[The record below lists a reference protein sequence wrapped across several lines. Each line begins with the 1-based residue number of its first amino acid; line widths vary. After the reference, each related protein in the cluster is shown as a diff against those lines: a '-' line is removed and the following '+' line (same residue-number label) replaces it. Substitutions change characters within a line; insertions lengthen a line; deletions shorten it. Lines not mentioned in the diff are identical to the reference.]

1 MSRTSATTRTFRWT
15 GARSKSWCRRRST
28 ACRSSSARGSP
39 AAGRASGRS
48 RPTTTRSSAGRQA
61 SRASSSPSVSAV
73 TASSTRPPPVATSPS
88 GSWTVSPP
96 WTSRSSR
103 PSASH
108 DLHDRRRKHHETT
121 HWSGPRP
128 RAGPWRRSR
137 MGAAEEPHLDGRPAR
152 RRLVRAGGRLRRA
165 RQEQGPELQ
174 HQGRAGRRDPEHD
187 QAPAGRDRDR
197 LGVAAVHRRLVQRPG
212 PVPGQAR
219 GHAARHERAWLRPR
233 AVLRRRRRPRQ
244 VDPRGVREEAAAQ
257 DWYDAAGQLQG
268 RRQQHA
274 GHPDDHDGQHDRRQ
288 REGARGARVRVH
300 EDPPRRPRGRPQGPP
315 RLQGLQPEGR
325 RAARQRPAPSGGRE
339 GVQGSGSPQ
348 LRKLG
353 GPVGWAVGGW
363 AAAAALFHIWTA
375 YAGVWEPREMRA
387 THLLFLLPLAFL
399 LFPATGRSPTDRVTR
414 WDWAGVA
421 LSIVPC
427 AYVLANVHALTERWE
442 GVHPVTLSHVL
453 MGTLMVAMVLEASR
467 RAVGFWFFVT
477 TLAFI
482 AFLVAAPWLPGF
494 LKSPR
499 AYSYPRLIEMFFLY
513 ADEGVLGSLTGISSN
528 ILMIFIL
535 FASFMLHSGVGQFF
549 MDISVALAGRFR
561 GGPAKV
567 AVLSSGLYGTISG
580 SSVAD
585 CYATGSFTIPLM
597 KRIGYK
603 PEIAGAI
610 EACASCG
617 GPLMPPIMGAGAF
630 IMAELTGVPYSKII
644 VAAALPA
651 VLYYVGIMATV
662 HWEAIKQRIGTM
674 TAEVPSSDRMR
685 TGWQASRIAISGF
698 LAPFLFVY
706 QPALLMEGSLPEIVL
721 LFASAVVGISA
732 LSAAAAGYM
741 FRKLGWPQRALLI
754 AVSLAAISPPPAVSG
769 ATSLALVAFGAW
781 GWSRPRR
788 EGARPGSVAPPGRCG
803 LARCP
808 RRGAQ
813 GLRVQ
818 RRAPTSGLPA
828 SVAVGDVPLRVH
840 APQRLRLGEA
850 TPEEAC
856 EDESAQAG
864 SLPRARDQHAHA
876 QGQVG
881 CHRRFS
887 WSASRKRRIF
897 RRLRPAR
904 CNC

>member
-1 MSRTSATTRTFRWT
+1 
-15 GARSKSWCRRRST
+15 
-28 ACRSSSARGSP
+28 
-39 AAGRASGRS
+39 
-48 RPTTTRSSAGRQA
+48 
-61 SRASSSPSVSAV
+61 
-73 TASSTRPPPVATSPS
+73 
-88 GSWTVSPP
+88 
-96 WTSRSSR
+96 
-103 PSASH
+103 
-108 DLHDRRRKHHETT
+108 
-121 HWSGPRP
+121 
-128 RAGPWRRSR
+128 
-137 MGAAEEPHLDGRPAR
+137 
-152 RRLVRAGGRLRRA
+152 
-165 RQEQGPELQ
+165 
-174 HQGRAGRRDPEHD
+174 
-187 QAPAGRDRDR
+187 
-197 LGVAAVHRRLVQRPG
+197 
-212 PVPGQAR
+212 
-219 GHAARHERAWLRPR
+219 
-233 AVLRRRRRPRQ
+233 
-244 VDPRGVREEAAAQ
+244 
-257 DWYDAAGQLQG
+257 
-268 RRQQHA
+268 
-274 GHPDDHDGQHDRRQ
+274 
-288 REGARGARVRVH
+288 
-300 EDPPRRPRGRPQGPP
+300 
-315 RLQGLQPEGR
+315 
-325 RAARQRPAPSGGRE
+325 
-339 GVQGSGSPQ
+339 
-348 LRKLG
+348 
-353 GPVGWAVGGW
+353 VGWAVGGW

-674 TAEVPSSDRMR
+674 TAEVPSLTTLLRRAFLFMPFVIVVYFLEVGYSPSKAALYSLLSAVVVSWFAGEQPMTPRRIFDTMVEAMRSGVIVATVLAASGLIVASMSRTGFALAFSSTIINLSGGHLIIALVLIFAVVSVLGTGIPTTPSYILAVTVGGAALQRLGVDVLAAHLFVFYYAVLADVTPPVAVTAFAGAQMAGSDPMR

-706 QPALLMEGSLPEIVL
+706 QPALLMEGSLPEIVI

-754 AVSLAAISPPPAVSG
+754 AVSLAAIGPHPAVSVV
-769 ATSLALVAFGAW
+769 TSLALVAFGAW
-781 GWSRPRR
+781 DWSRARR
-788 EGARPGSVAPPGRCG
+788 EAARPVRVA
-803 LARCP
+803 A
-808 RRGAQ
+808 
-813 GLRVQ
+813 
-818 RRAPTSGLPA
+818 
-828 SVAVGDVPLRVH
+828 
-840 APQRLRLGEA
+840 
-850 TPEEAC
+850 
-856 EDESAQAG
+856 AG
-864 SLPRARDQHAHA
+864 
-876 QGQVG
+876 
-881 CHRRFS
+881 
-887 WSASRKRRIF
+887 
-897 RRLRPAR
+897 
-904 CNC
+904 